1 MNFFINKVKY
11 VIYSAPAAIVNTA
24 LILLVYYILRKV
36 GIIKTKLTIVRAAA
50 IFLLVGWMISVYK
63 LTMQGRG
70 HRGGVN
76 LTLFGDLR
84 STRSADDLEMI
95 IYNILMFVPLGALLP
110 LILKRAEKLYFTGI
124 ASLAASLAIELYQLI
139 TRCGIFELDDII
151 DNTAG
156 GIFGYFLI
164 MALILSLR
172 AKRPDISALLRI
184 FIVPAAMA
192 LLIGAAVMI

>member
-11 VIYSAPAAIVNTA
+11 VIYSAPAAIVIT
-24 LILLVYYILRKV
+24 
-36 GIIKTKLTIVRAAA
+36 
-50 IFLLVGWMISVYK
+50 
-63 LTMQGRG
+63 
-70 HRGGVN
+70 
-76 LTLFGDLR
+76 
-84 STRSADDLEMI
+84 
-95 IYNILMFVPLGALLP
+95 
-110 LILKRAEKLYFTGI
+110 
-124 ASLAASLAIELYQLI
+124 SLAASLAIELYQLI

-172 AKRPDISALLRI
+172 AKRPDISALLRV

-192 LLIGAAVMI
+192 LLIGAVVMI